1 MGSVDCDQDLNL
13 TFTTKQLP
21 KLETLHRSF
30 VALGLQYQQRFG
42 INLPPLNSS
51 LILYRHIKRLAIP
64 STDTAHF
71 FFTHDYELTCF

>member
-1 MGSVDCDQDLNL
+1 MAPVEGDQDLKL
-13 TFTTKQLP
+13 TFTLKQLP

-30 VALGLQYQQRFG
+30 VSLGLQYQQRFG

-64 STDTAHF
+64 SMSNAHR
-71 FFTHDYELTCF
+71 FFTPD